1 MVTHYTLLTHAFLS
15 AINTT
20 LFMYEVYPHTVRLCY
35 NDHDIINIQ
44 IRMTHIYIF
53 LIMYPKLSYIH
64 PK

>member
-44 IRMTHIYIF
+44 IRMTHMIF
-53 LIMYPKLSYIH
+53 S
-64 PK
+64 